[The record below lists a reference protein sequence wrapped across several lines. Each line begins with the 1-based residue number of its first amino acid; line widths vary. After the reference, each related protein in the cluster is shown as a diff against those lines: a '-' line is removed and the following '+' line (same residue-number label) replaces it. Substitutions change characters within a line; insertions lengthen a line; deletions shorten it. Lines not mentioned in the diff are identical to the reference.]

1 MQTVKIGRTEYAQ
14 IKALAKE
21 RGQFL
26 QYVINEAIR
35 AYLKANKKP

>member
-1 MQTVKIGRTEYAQ
+1 MRLVKIGESEYRA

-26 QYVINEAIR
+26 QFVVNEAIR
-35 AYLKANKKP
+35 AYLKVNKKP

>member
-1 MQTVKIGRTEYAQ
+1 MRLVKIGEPEYKAM
-14 IKALAKE
+14 KALAKE

-26 QYVINEAIR
+26 QFVINEAIR